1 MTTDA
6 LLAGW
11 IARTEQQLHAALPDP
26 ETAPRRLHQAMRYA
40 ALGGGKRMRPL
51 LVRAAGHLFDTDQAL
66 LDAPATAVELIHC
79 YSLVHD
85 DLPAMD
91 DDDLRRGRPTTHVA
105 FDEATA
111 ILTGDAL
118 QTRAFEVLGD
128 APLPPALALACLRTL
143 ANASGAAGMCGG
155 QALDIDAT
163 GRLQSLDDLKRMHA
177 LKTGALIRAAVRMG
191 ALCGGADE
199 AQLARLDTFA
209 DALGLAFQVRD
220 DILDVE
226 ASSEQLGKTAGKDA
240 AQDKSTF
247 PALLGMDGTK
257 AQLETLGATMRD
269 ALAPFGR
276 RADALAALGELAIH
290 RSH

>member
-6 LLAGW
+6 LFAGW
-11 IARTEQQLHAALPDP
+11 ITRTEQQLQAALPDP

-40 ALGGGKRMRPL
+40 VLGGGKRMRPL
-51 LVRAAGHLFDTDQAL
+51 LVRAAGHLFDADPGL
-66 LDAPATAVELIHC
+66 LDAPTVAVELVHC

-111 ILTGDAL
+111 ILAGDAL
-118 QTRAFEVLGD
+118 QTHAFEVLAA
-128 APLPPALALACLRTL
+128 APLPPALAVACLRTL
-143 ANASGAAGMCGG
+143 ATASGAAGMCGG

-191 ALCGGADE
+191 ALCGGANE

-247 PALLGMDGTK
+247 PALLGMGGAK
-257 AQLETLGATMRD
+257 AQLETLAATMRD

-276 RADALAALGELAIH
+276 RADTLAALGELAIH

>member
-6 LLAGW
+6 LFAGW
-11 IARTEQQLHAALPDP
+11 ISRTEQQLQAALPDP
-26 ETAPRRLHQAMRYA
+26 ETAPRRLHQAMRHA

-51 LVRAAGHLFDTDQAL
+51 LVHAAGYLFDTDPGL
-66 LDAPATAVELIHC
+66 LDAPAVAVELVHC

-111 ILTGDAL
+111 ILAGDAL
-118 QTRAFEVLGD
+118 QTRAFEVL
-128 APLPPALALACLRTL
+128 AAASLPPALAVACLRTL
-143 ANASGAAGMCGG
+143 AGAAGVAGMCGG

-163 GRLQSLDDLKRMHA
+163 ARAQPLDDLKRMHA

-191 ALCGGADE
+191 ALCGSADE
-199 AQLARLDTFA
+199 TQLARLDAFA

-247 PALLGMDGTK
+247 PALLGMDGAK
-257 AQLETLGATMRD
+257 AQLETLAATMRD
-269 ALAPFGR
+269 ALAPFGP